1 MSRSKRIKITDN
13 GIQPDIERA
22 IRRMN
27 YNERNFNRKIKKHEI
42 PVSPEIL
49 DINIKYD
56 PRKFYI

>member
-1 MSRSKRIKITDN
+1 
-13 GIQPDIERA
+13 
-22 IRRMN
+22 MN
-27 YNERNFNRKIKKHEI
+27 YNERNFNRKIKKNEI